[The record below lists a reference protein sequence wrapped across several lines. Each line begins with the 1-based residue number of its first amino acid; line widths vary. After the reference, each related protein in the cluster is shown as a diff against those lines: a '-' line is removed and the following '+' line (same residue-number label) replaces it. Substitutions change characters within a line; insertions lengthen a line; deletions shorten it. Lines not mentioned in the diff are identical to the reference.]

1 MKKVLF
7 LDLNGTLVDDWGQA
21 YTGMKAIFDHYD
33 RPAPSLKEFIKA
45 VAFNGDYTSFY
56 NKHEIGKDGMDLH
69 DVYLPAYH
77 RVINDVSVVPFLH
90 EVLEELKKA
99 GVEIHLL
106 TAARRDF
113 ADRLVELSGV
123 AKYCEAFHFHIHN
136 KAAQVEAVI
145 SGMDVDQKNCFM
157 VGDLPSDV
165 LHSKKAGIKGI
176 ALLNSHVPRELFS
189 EITEMDLAIFDLRG
203 LLKFVL

>member
-7 LDLNGTLVDDWGQA
+7 LDLNGTLVDDWEQV
-21 YTGMKAIFDHYD
+21 YIGMKALFNFYGK
-33 RPAPSLKEFIKA
+33 PVPSLRELIES

-56 NKHEIGKDGMDLH
+56 RDRGIGNDGMDLH
-69 DVYLPAYH
+69 DVYLPAYQK
-77 RVINDVSVVPFLH
+77 VIGKVSVSPFLH
-90 EVLEELKKA
+90 EVLTKLKEA

-106 TAARRDF
+106 TAARGDF
-113 ADRLVELSGV
+113 AQKLVDRADI

-145 SGMDVDQKNCFM
+145 SGMDVRPENCFM

-176 ALLNSHVPRELFS
+176 ALLNGHVPWELFS
-189 EITEMDLAIFDLRG
+189 DITEMDLALFDLRG
-203 LLKFVL
+203 LPAFVL